1 MTGNPARLRS
11 KGDGMTVAGSVALQ
25 PAGEDGIARVQLS
38 NPGKRN
44 AITVAMWQRLR
55 EVFEA
60 LQKEPVA
67 NAARVVVLSGAGGH
81 FAAGADISEFPSFRF
96 DADTLRHYHEQTIA
110 PALQALLD
118 CDITL
123 LAQIDGNCIGGG
135 LEIAACCDIRICAR
149 GSRFGVPIAK
159 LGFPL
164 APHELQAVRRVVNDA
179 TLRELLL
186 EARLYSA
193 EQALARGLVH
203 AVVEPAE
210 LAGEAQAR
218 VERIAAL
225 APLAARANK
234 RGLRQLAAGGTSAE
248 QRRAHFDYAASADH
262 REGIAAFLARRSP
275 RFHGR

>member
-1 MTGNPARLRS
+1 MSA
-11 KGDGMTVAGSVALQ
+11 AGSVVLQ

-44 AITVAMWQRLR
+44 AITVAMWQRVR

-60 LQKEPVA
+60 LQREPVA
-67 NAARVVVLSGAGGH
+67 SAARVVVLSGSGGH
-81 FAAGADISEFPSFRF
+81 FAAGADIGEFPSFRF
-96 DADTLRHYHEQTIA
+96 DADTLRHYHEQIIA

-118 CDITL
+118 CDIPL
-123 LAQIDGNCIGGG
+123 LAQIDGNCVGGG

-149 GSRFGVPIAK
+149 GSSFGVPIGK

-164 APHELQAVRRVVNDA
+164 APDELQAVRRVVDEA

-193 EQALARGLVH
+193 EQALSRGLVH
-203 AVVEPAE
+203 AVAEPAE

-218 VERIAAL
+218 AERIAAL

-234 RGLRQLAAGGTSAE
+234 RSLRQLTAGGPDAE
-248 QRRAHFDYAASADH
+248 QRHAHFGYAASADH
-262 REGIAAFLARRSP
+262 REGVAAFLARRAPHFS
-275 RFHGR
+275 GR

>member
-1 MTGNPARLRS
+1 
-11 KGDGMTVAGSVALQ
+11 MTVAGSVVLR

-67 NAARVVVLSGAGGH
+67 NTVRVVVLSGAGGH

-96 DADTLRHYHEQTIA
+96 DAGTLRHYHERTIA

-118 CDITL
+118 CDIPL

-149 GSRFGVPIAK
+149 GSRFGVPIAR

-164 APHELQAVRRVVNDA
+164 APDELQVVRRVVNDA
-179 TLRELLL
+179 TLRELLI
-186 EARLYSA
+186 ESRLYSA
-193 EQALARGLVH
+193 EQAFARGLVH
-203 AVVEPAE
+203 AVVEAAE

-218 VERIAAL
+218 AERIAAL

-234 RGLRQLAAGGTSAE
+234 QSLRIAE
-248 QRRAHFDYAASADH
+248 RADPSTAQRRAHFDYATSADH
-262 REGIAAFLARRSP
+262 VEGIAAFLAKRPS